1 MCSQDLEERDCITK
15 KKSHFSS
22 ILYRVIKKLRQDAS
36 NRYAVDVQNEA
47 LCLRHLA
54 PVLGVEEVGLM
65 EVGLL
70 STHPL

>member
-1 MCSQDLEERDCITK
+1 MCSQDLEEHVRMYK

-36 NRYAVDVQNEA
+36 NRCAVDVQKEA

-54 PVLGVEEVGLM
+54 PVLGVEEVRLV
-65 EVGLL
+65 EVGPFL
-70 STHPL
+70 H